1 MVLETGTPFEIH
13 FFFWMTIITHD
24 GYHHPAVMF
33 FFQDEKEG
41 CAFLL
46 AIFFILSLSQSL
58 GMVCQSRDFQ

>member
-46 AIFFILSLSQSL
+46 AIFFILSL
-58 GMVCQSRDFQ
+58 